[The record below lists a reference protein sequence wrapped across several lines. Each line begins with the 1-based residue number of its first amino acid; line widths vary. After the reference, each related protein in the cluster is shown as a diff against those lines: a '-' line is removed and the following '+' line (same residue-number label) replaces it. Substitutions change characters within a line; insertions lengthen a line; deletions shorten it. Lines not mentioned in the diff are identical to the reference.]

1 MADRIGSQT
10 PTQSFVLP
18 YTKTSG
24 AEAVEIYE
32 RSGRKAMDWQKLLV
46 YDMLARNDDDEWM
59 HMKFGYAVPR
69 QNGKNEAIA
78 IREMYGLMHGER
90 ILHTAHRT
98 STEHAAWE
106 RLLTILT
113 DAKLVD
119 PGSKDKGIYRASG
132 KEHIYLDAYKEGG
145 GRIEFRTRTSKGGLG
160 ESYDL
165 LIIDEAQEYQDDQDA
180 ALKYTIAASENPQT
194 IMCGTPPTVNSV
206 GTIFPK
212 MRESALAGEAEATAW
227 EEWSVDQ
234 MSDPHDKELWYLTN
248 PSLGVRL
255 KERTIINEIG
265 SDDVDFNVQRLGLWL
280 TYSQES
286 AITEKEWEDCKVDVL
301 PKFRGKLFIGIKYSR
316 QQNVAMSIA
325 VKTTDGRIFVEA
337 IDCKPIRT
345 TNRWIMDFL
354 RQASWKEVV
363 IDGQNGQKILADLM
377 KQSRMRRPIIPS
389 VGDVI
394 KASSEYEQ
402 AVFDKTICHKDQPSL
417 SGVVTNCAHRA
428 IGSNGGF
435 GYKAINAEREIA
447 LMDSMIL
454 AHWAAMESKEKTKQQ
469 IRY

>member
-46 YDMLARNDDDEWM
+46 YDMLARNNDDEWM

-132 KEHIYLDAYKEGG
+132 KEHIYLDAYKDGG

-180 ALKYTIAASENPQT
+180 ALK
-194 IMCGTPPTVNSV
+194 
-206 GTIFPK
+206 
-212 MRESALAGEAEATAW
+212 
-227 EEWSVDQ
+227 
-234 MSDPHDKELWYLTN
+234 
-248 PSLGVRL
+248 
-255 KERTIINEIG
+255 
-265 SDDVDFNVQRLGLWL
+265 
-280 TYSQES
+280 
-286 AITEKEWEDCKVDVL
+286 
-301 PKFRGKLFIGIKYSR
+301 
-316 QQNVAMSIA
+316 
-325 VKTTDGRIFVEA
+325 
-337 IDCKPIRT
+337 
-345 TNRWIMDFL
+345 
-354 RQASWKEVV
+354 
-363 IDGQNGQKILADLM
+363 
-377 KQSRMRRPIIPS
+377 
-389 VGDVI
+389 
-394 KASSEYEQ
+394 
-402 AVFDKTICHKDQPSL
+402 
-417 SGVVTNCAHRA
+417 
-428 IGSNGGF
+428 
-435 GYKAINAEREIA
+435 
-447 LMDSMIL
+447 
-454 AHWAAMESKEKTKQQ
+454 
-469 IRY
+469 